1 MSKAINK
8 IPSLYGKVIH
18 EILFHK
24 CKILFINEHIFEN
37 SSMGFYSLSFLTTI
51 NFLLH
56 SCLVSLHLEIF
67 FFSQAL
73 QYFWLISLNFLNFSQ
88 HVVLLCLSRTHS
100 FLLLF
105 LFMQIIDFS
114 YYFLLLIQNIYLLY
128 DPFFIFQFGLST
140 DSPLY
145 R

>member
-1 MSKAINK
+1 MER
-8 IPSLYGKVIH
+8 LYMKSY
-18 EILFHK
+18 FTNAK
-24 CKILFINEHIFEN
+24 F
-37 SSMGFYSLSFLTTI
+37 SLSMSTSLKIHLWAFILCHFSPQSTSFFILAQFLYT
-51 NFLLH
+51 LK
-56 SCLVSLHLEIF
+56 F